1 MFIPEKIS
9 MKLKWVLLVLSGA
22 ALITIVWISV
32 FFQSSLSVIPTSAQ
46 AQENLTQE
54 NSTSTSDRFRTGLL
68 LINQV
73 NQAGYERSRDSLVDI
88 APDFIRLGIEFP
100 YGDVLSRPGLDLRL
114 RQIATVADL
123 TALGNAQP
131 QLRFHIEGAL
141 NVGCTREEIVELIT
155 QMSVYAGFPKA
166 ANAMVVAREVFQ
178 ALDTQS

>member
-1 MFIPEKIS
+1 MP
-9 MKLKWVLLVLSGA
+9 MKLKRVLLILVSV
-22 ALITIVWISV
+22 ALITIFWVGNS
-32 FFQSSLSVIPTSAQ
+32 FQSGLSVGSMSAL
-46 AQENLTQE
+46 AQENLTQG
-54 NSTSTSDRFRTGLL
+54 STTTPDRFQTGLS
-68 LINQV
+68 LINKV

-100 YGDVLSRPGLDLRL
+100 YGDVLSRPGLDLKL
-114 RQIATVADL
+114 RQIATVAAL
-123 TALGNAQP
+123 TALGDTQP

-178 ALDTQS
+178 ELDGQSQ

>member
-1 MFIPEKIS
+1 MP
-9 MKLKWVLLVLSGA
+9 MTLKRVLLVLIA
-22 ALITIVWISV
+22 ATLITIVWISV
-32 FFQSSLSVIPTSAQ
+32 SFQSSLSVIPASAL
-46 AQENLTQE
+46 AQENITQE
-54 NSTSTSDRFRTGLL
+54 NSTPTFDRFQTGLS

-73 NQAGYERSRDSLVDI
+73 NQVGYERSRDSLVDI

-100 YGDVLSRPGLDLRL
+100 YGDVLSRPGLDLKL
-114 RQIATVADL
+114 RQIATVAAL

-141 NVGCTREEIVELIT
+141 NVGCTRQEIVELIT

-178 ALDTQS
+178 ESDAQNQ

>member
-1 MFIPEKIS
+1 
-9 MKLKWVLLVLSGA
+9 MKLKRVLLVLIA
-22 ALITIVWISV
+22 ATLITIVWISNS
-32 FFQSSLSVIPTSAQ
+32 FQSGLSVGSTSAV
-46 AQENLTQE
+46 AQENLSQE
-54 NSTSTSDRFRTGLL
+54 LTTTPDRFRTSLL

-73 NQAGYERSRDSLVDI
+73 NQAEYERSRDSLVDI

-100 YGDVLSRPGLDLRL
+100 YGDVLSRPGLDLKL
-114 RQIATVADL
+114 RQIATVAAL

-155 QMSVYAGFPKA
+155 QMSVYARFPKA
-166 ANAMVVAREVFQ
+166 ANAMVVARKVFQ